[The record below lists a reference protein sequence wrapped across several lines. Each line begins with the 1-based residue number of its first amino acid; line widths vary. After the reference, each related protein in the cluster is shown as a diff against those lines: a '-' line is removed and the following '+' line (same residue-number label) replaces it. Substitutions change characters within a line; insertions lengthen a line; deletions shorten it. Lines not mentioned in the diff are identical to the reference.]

1 VERVL
6 TMPTETAEAF
16 RAYAGYSGW
25 GPGQLEQEMKT
36 GSWITLPAD
45 PTIVFQKDPG
55 SIWPDM
61 LRSLGK
67 SYEMYVDMPV
77 DPSLN

>member
-1 VERVL
+1 
-6 TMPTETAEAF
+6 
-16 RAYAGYSGW
+16 
-25 GPGQLEQEMKT
+25 MKT